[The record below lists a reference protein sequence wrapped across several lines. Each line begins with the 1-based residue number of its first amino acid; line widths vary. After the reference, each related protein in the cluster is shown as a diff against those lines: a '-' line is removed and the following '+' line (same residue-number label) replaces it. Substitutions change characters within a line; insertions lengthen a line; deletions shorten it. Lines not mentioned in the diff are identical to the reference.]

1 MKEIV
6 IPPFFKGQLLFMFMY
21 TKFISVHLTQF
32 SGEFF
37 GLCLC
42 HLGDVN
48 HRFSTQDFASSM
60 AEDLIISAITM
71 S

>member
-1 MKEIV
+1 
-6 IPPFFKGQLLFMFMY
+6 MFMY